1 MFDICGKTLPL
12 SSVFF
17 CLKSGVEVHYA
28 VTFDGKA
35 ISNATWDLINL
46 HSNKVEDNSFMDIE
60 DNPTVVYTIS
70 DFQDYVAELLQ
81 KNALFENTSL
91 SLDPNSLQLING
103 EY

>member
-1 MFDICGKTLPL
+1 M
-12 SSVFF
+12 
-17 CLKSGVEVHYA
+17 EVHYA

-46 HSNKVEDNSFMDIE
+46 HSNKVEDNAFMDIE

-70 DFQDYVAELLQ
+70 NFRDYVAEILQ
-81 KNALFENTSL
+81 KNALLENTSL
-91 SLDPNSLQLING
+91 TLDAESLQLTNG